1 MFNLC
6 VNLAEKGDLLNSLL
20 DFQVRCKKGVIKMP
34 KNTNEKD
41 NTQET
46 APREVPRDLPELDE
60 VDVKAALSHENL
72 SWAHGFMNV
81 YEVGQTQWLNSIGVH
96 IQKVTENTVRCVAVV
111 DHGFSF
117 AGLMM
122 LKMSFEAANIE
133 LELAPYTLVIPYIPV
148 DDVESSESTP
158 GLEVA

>member
-1 MFNLC
+1 
-6 VNLAEKGDLLNSLL
+6 
-20 DFQVRCKKGVIKMP
+20 MP
-34 KNTNEKD
+34 FFLIVVSSVGKNPKETKIMNESNKNN

-72 SWAHGFMNV
+72 SWAHGFMNA
-81 YEVGQTQWLNSIGVH
+81 YRVGQTQWLGSIGVH
-96 IQKVTENTVRCVAVV
+96 IQKVTEDTVRCVAVV

-133 LELAPYTLVIPYIPV
+133 LELAPYTLVIPYKPA
-148 DDVESSESTP
+148 VEVETSESVP

>member
-1 MFNLC
+1 
-6 VNLAEKGDLLNSLL
+6 
-20 DFQVRCKKGVIKMP
+20 MP
-34 KNTNEKD
+34 FFLIVVFSVGKNPKETKIMNESNKNN

-72 SWAHGFMNV
+72 SWAHGFMNA
-81 YEVGQTQWLNSIGVH
+81 YRVGQTQWLGSIGVH
-96 IQKVTENTVRCVAVV
+96 IQKVTEDTVRCVAVV

-148 DDVESSESTP
+148 DDVEGSESTP
-158 GLEVA
+158 GLEVV

>member
-1 MFNLC
+1 M
-6 VNLAEKGDLLNSLL
+6 VVTSVGKS
-20 DFQVRCKKGVIKMP
+20 P
-34 KNTNEKD
+34 KETKIMNESNK
-41 NTQET
+41 NNKTQET

-60 VDVKAALSHENL
+60 VDVAAALSHQNL
-72 SWAHGFMNV
+72 SWAHGFMNE
-81 YEVGQTQWLNSIGVH
+81 YRVGQTQWLGSIGVH
-96 IQKVTENTVRCVAVV
+96 IQKVTEDTVRCVAVV

-148 DDVESSESTP
+148 DDVESSESAT

>member
-1 MFNLC
+1 
-6 VNLAEKGDLLNSLL
+6 
-20 DFQVRCKKGVIKMP
+20 MP
-34 KNTNEKD
+34 FFLMVVTSVGKSPKETKIMNESNKNNK
-41 NTQET
+41 TQET

-60 VDVKAALSHENL
+60 VDVAAALSHENL
-72 SWAHGFMNV
+72 SWAHGFMNA
-81 YEVGQTQWLNSIGVH
+81 YRVGQTQWLGSIGVH
-96 IQKVTENTVRCVAVV
+96 IQKVTEDTVRCVAVV

-148 DDVESSESTP
+148 NDVESSESTP

>member
-1 MFNLC
+1 
-6 VNLAEKGDLLNSLL
+6 
-20 DFQVRCKKGVIKMP
+20 MP

-148 DDVESSESTP
+148 NDVESSESTP

>member
-1 MFNLC
+1 M
-6 VNLAEKGDLLNSLL
+6 VVTSVGKS
-20 DFQVRCKKGVIKMP
+20 P
-34 KNTNEKD
+34 KETKIMNESNK
-41 NTQET
+41 NNKTQET

-60 VDVKAALSHENL
+60 VDVISALSHENL
-72 SWAHGFMNV
+72 SWAHGFMNA
-81 YEVGQTQWLNSIGVH
+81 YRVGQTQWLGSIGVH
-96 IQKVTENTVRCVAVV
+96 IQKVTEDTVRCVAVV

>member
-1 MFNLC
+1 M
-6 VNLAEKGDLLNSLL
+6 VVTSVGKS
-20 DFQVRCKKGVIKMP
+20 P
-34 KNTNEKD
+34 KETKIMNESDKNN

-72 SWAHGFMNV
+72 SWAHGFMNA
-81 YEVGQTQWLNSIGVH
+81 YRVGQTQWLGSIGVN
-96 IQKVTENTVRCVAVV
+96 IQKVTEDTVRCVAVV

-122 LKMSFEAANIE
+122 LKMSFEAANME

-148 DDVESSESTP
+148 DDVESSESAS

>member
-1 MFNLC
+1 
-6 VNLAEKGDLLNSLL
+6 
-20 DFQVRCKKGVIKMP
+20 MP
-34 KNTNEKD
+34 FFLIVVSSVGKNPKETKIMNESNKNN

-72 SWAHGFMNV
+72 SWAHGFMNA
-81 YEVGQTQWLNSIGVH
+81 YRVGQTQWLGSIGVH
-96 IQKVTENTVRCVAVV
+96 IQKVTEDTVRCVAVV

-148 DDVESSESTP
+148 DDVEGSESTP
-158 GLEVA
+158 GLEVV